1 MLHLKK
7 LLLPIQL
14 RSLQSKVDQINYIRK
29 KQERLNMQIIRNL
42 SLRLLFLTAFA
53 LLITNTGFV
62 PHTLAADMDEYG
74 DMLEDDMINPYE
86 GDAEEIAAGYE
97 RFNSRCSYCHGM
109 RGIGAKGPPLTRGYF
124 KKSGGTN
131 VQLYSTIASGL
142 TVNGQPTQM
151 GAFSRTITDDDI
163 WRIIAYMR
171 QEYKDRI
178 AAGSE
183 FKYGVYP

>member
-1 MLHLKK
+1 MQN
-7 LLLPIQL
+7 I
-14 RSLQSKVDQINYIRK
+14 
-29 KQERLNMQIIRNL
+29 LNI
-42 SLRLLFLTAFA
+42 SLRLLFLTVFT
-53 LLITNTGFV
+53 LLITNTTFV
-62 PHTLAADMDEYG
+62 SDTWAGKMNKYG
-74 DMLEDDMINPYE
+74 DMLEDDMLNPFE
-86 GDAEEIAAGYE
+86 GDAEAIAAGYE

-142 TVNGQPTQM
+142 VVNGQPTQM
-151 GAFSRTITDDDI
+151 GAFSRTIDDDDI

-178 AAGSE
+178 DAGSE
-183 FKYGVYP
+183 FKYGEYP